1 MCKYFW
7 REWSSGKP
15 ERWNRVSDVMVDF
28 QIVRFG
34 NERKNVLNVLERVNT
49 EDYSSRW
56 EIWRVVRDG
65 VTDRTMGTMVR
76 ERVPRVPSSA
86 LELSLFNRAW
96 KFGNVPYPCSA
107 EKNNTTHTTML
118 WLKFLMA
125 SLLPLLLIL
134 NFRLSKTSLRHVR
147 VTEGD

>member
-1 MCKYFW
+1 
-7 REWSSGKP
+7 
-15 ERWNRVSDVMVDF
+15 MVDF

-86 LELSLFNRAW
+86 LELSLFNRA
-96 KFGNVPYPCSA
+96 
-107 EKNNTTHTTML
+107 
-118 WLKFLMA
+118 
-125 SLLPLLLIL
+125 
-134 NFRLSKTSLRHVR
+134 
-147 VTEGD
+147 